1 MGELAPG
8 VVFAGHRIEEMAGRG
23 GMGVV
28 YRATHVALGRTVA
41 LKVIAPE
48 LIEDEAT
55 RQRFLRESKI
65 AASLD
70 HPNVIPVYYAGEEDG
85 VGYLAMRFVRGED
98 LRSLVRGGG
107 PLEPR
112 RAARLVG
119 QVAAA
124 LDAAHASGLVHR
136 DVKPA
141 NILLAA
147 SDHVYLSDFGLS
159 KHTLSVDGETR
170 SGHWVGTLDYVAPEQ
185 IRGERIDARVD
196 VYALGCVLHFA
207 LTGRPPFERDSDQ
220 AKLWAHLSAPPPR
233 PTDVVPG
240 LPPEFDEVVARA
252 LAKRPA
258 DRFPSAGDLGRA
270 ALAATG
276 ESDVRLRERAVG
288 VGAAALDEAPT
299 ESTSGPEGVPASE
312 APTRQQQPPRRR
324 RRALLAGAAAVLVAG
339 GIGVALAVDGSGGGS
354 GQTAAAPPDPTAA
367 PAPEVDATVN
377 VADRPNAVAVADG
390 TVFVTHRDEPRLTLI
405 DEKTAERRRRRPE
418 VGLGSVELAKDRRG
432 VWVAL
437 STGHALVEL
446 DPGSGRELTRIDLP
460 SPARSV
466 ATRSGAVWVGLAA
479 TDPGM
484 PETLARVDPDSGRIA
499 ASYPVMGRIRSL
511 VATPSGVWI
520 LHRDRP
526 QMTRRDPATG
536 AVEKRLSIGTTQ
548 LGDAV
553 YGAGAVWVTSPQ
565 EDTVSRIDD
574 RTGRKVSS
582 LVGSRPNG
590 IAARA
595 SQVWVSSFIEHTI
608 TRIDPRT
615 ARPAGRPVEVPLNPY
630 ALAITPD
637 SVWVTA
643 VAEGEVARVRYGDR

>member
-8 VVFAGHRIEEMAGRG
+8 AVFAGHRIEEMAGRG

-41 LKVIAPE
+41 LKVIAPD
-48 LIEDEAT
+48 LIEDEST
-55 RQRFLRESKI
+55 RQRFLRESKL
-65 AASLD
+65 AASID

-85 VGYLAMRFVRGED
+85 IAFLAMRFVRGED

-107 PLEPR
+107 PLEPG
-112 RAARLVG
+112 RAARLVA
-119 QVAAA
+119 QAAAA

-141 NILLAA
+141 NILLTA

-159 KHTLSVDGETR
+159 KHTLSVDGETH

-185 IRGERIDARVD
+185 IRGERVDARAD
-196 VYALGCVLHFA
+196 VYALGCVLYFA
-207 LTGRPPFERDSDQ
+207 LTGRPPFEREDDQ

-233 PTDVVPG
+233 PTDIVHG
-240 LPPEFDEVVARA
+240 LPAEFDDVVARA
-252 LAKRPA
+252 LAKLPGE
-258 DRFPSAGDLGRA
+258 RFPSAGDLGRA

-276 ESDVRLRERAVG
+276 EDDVHQRERVVA
-288 VGAAALDEAPT
+288 VGAAAPDETPT

-312 APTRQQQPPRRR
+312 APTRQQPTAPRRR
-324 RRALLAGAAAVLVAG
+324 WAVVAGAVSVLAAAGVAAVLAFG
-339 GIGVALAVDGSGGGS
+339 GSDSGGTPTPTPTPDS
-354 GQTAAAPPDPTAA
+354 GAA
-367 PAPEVDATVN
+367 PAPAVDATVN
-377 VADRPNAVAVADG
+377 VAGRPNAVTVADG

-405 DEKTAERRRRRPE
+405 DEDTAERRKRRPE
-418 VGLGSVELAKDRRG
+418 VGLGSIELAQDRRG

-437 STGHALVEL
+437 STARALVEL
-446 DPGSGRELTRIDLP
+446 DPDNGRELNRIDLP
-460 SPARSV
+460 SPPRSV
-466 ATRSGAVWVGLAA
+466 ATRSGELWVGLAA
-479 TDPGM
+479 AGAGE
-484 PETLARVDPDSGRIA
+484 PETLARVDVDSGQIV
-499 ASYPVMGRIRSL
+499 ASYPVSSRIHSI
-511 VATPSGVWI
+511 VATPRGVWV

-536 AVEKRLSIGTTQ
+536 AAEKRVSIGTTR

-553 YGAGAVWVTSPQ
+553 YGAGAVWVTSPL
-565 EDTVSRIDD
+565 EDTVSRVDD
-574 RTGRKVSS
+574 RSGAKVSS
-582 LVGSRPNG
+582 LVGRRPNG
-590 IAARA
+590 IAARG

-608 TRIDPRT
+608 TRIDART
-615 ARPAGRPVEVPLNPY
+615 SRPAGKPVEVPLNPY

-643 VAEGEVARVRYGDR
+643 VAEGEVARVRYGER